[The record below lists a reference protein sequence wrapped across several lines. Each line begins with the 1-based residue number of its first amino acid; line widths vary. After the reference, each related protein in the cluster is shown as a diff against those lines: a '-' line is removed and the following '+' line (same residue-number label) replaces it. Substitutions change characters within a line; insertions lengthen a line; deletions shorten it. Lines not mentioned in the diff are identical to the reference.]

1 MKVLFVLL
9 ALSLYC
15 SQSYSGPSS
24 VERKVTY
31 KFNQF
36 ITQCQSNAQKER
48 GWFGSGEGL
57 LAKCLTKKLNL
68 VLQSHNRLLT
78 EHFSGSLVEAMI
90 HINRAAIL
98 QNEVLLEIDRFTEAD
113 TKQTQDNLLSSIQRY
128 YADEARLGTP

>member
-1 MKVLFVLL
+1 MKALFVFL

-36 ITQCQSNAQKER
+36 IAQCKGNAQKER
-48 GWFGSGEGL
+48 GWFSNGEGL
-57 LAKCLTKKLNL
+57 LAKCLTKKHTL

-78 EHFSGSLVEAMI
+78 QHFSGSLVEAMI
-90 HINRAAIL
+90 HINRSAIL
-98 QNEVLLEIDRFTEAD
+98 TNEVLLEIDRFTDAD
-113 TKQTQDNLLSSIQRY
+113 TKQIQEILLSSIHRY
-128 YADEARLGTP
+128 YVCEARLSTP